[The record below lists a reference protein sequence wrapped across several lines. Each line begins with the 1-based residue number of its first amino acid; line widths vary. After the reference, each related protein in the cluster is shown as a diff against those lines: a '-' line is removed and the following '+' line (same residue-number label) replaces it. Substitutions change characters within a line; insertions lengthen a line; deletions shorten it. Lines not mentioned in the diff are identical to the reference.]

1 MKSFIDMFTS
11 ARAISTPL
19 VTVRTFD
26 PSSTIQSITKS
37 LGKELSAL
45 TPLISWDS
53 IHGLIGLN
61 KIGGEGR
68 VLRLAGLMRVQCR
81 LA

>member
-26 PSSTIQSITKS
+26 PSSTIQLFIFKNSNRRIILWK
-37 LGKELSAL
+37 
-45 TPLISWDS
+45 
-53 IHGLIGLN
+53 N
-61 KIGGEGR
+61 KKQQ
-68 VLRLAGLMRVQCR
+68 LA
-81 LA
+81 ANPT